1 MCHTRRNAVRLWG
14 VWVAEY
20 SHWVVA
26 KEDDAA
32 ESKREPQAA
41 KKALDESQ
49 LRPKKHDSI
58 IPTPQVELGPSS
70 LKSDAPPRSEA
81 AADKHEVEELE
92 PVSRAPVIKGFESA
106 PPASTRVPESVARL
120 SERGGSLSDAD
131 RWMAAGALKR
141 AVAEG
146 DEAAVEAAL
155 ANLPEVAQLAYRI
168 AEVYSV
174 ATTGFS
180 GPLLYAR
187 GGGAVEALL
196 LEFAESA
203 NKK

>member
-1 MCHTRRNAVRLWG
+1 M
-14 VWVAEY
+14 
-20 SHWVVA
+20 A

-32 ESKREPQAA
+32 ESKREPHTA

-70 LKSDAPPRSEA
+70 LKSNAPPKSEA
-81 AADKHEVEELE
+81 APEKHELQELE
-92 PVSRAPVIKGFESA
+92 PASHAPVIKGFESA
-106 PPASTRVPESVARL
+106 PPASTCVPESVARL
-120 SERGGSLSDAD
+120 SERGGCLSDGE
-131 RWMAAGALKR
+131 RWMAAGALKK

-196 LEFAESA
+196 LEFVEST